1 MRSANGLSLTVV
13 VPVYNE
19 RLVLGELVR
28 ETFQAID
35 ATACVGEM
43 VCVDD
48 GSHDGSSDLLDE
60 LAQREP
66 RLKVIHLAR
75 NFGHQAAVHA
85 GLAHAPGDLVIVMD
99 ADLQDD
105 PAAFPELVRQWEEGN
120 DVVFAVRA
128 SRTEN
133 PIKKALFRSF
143 YRVLGAISQRRIPN
157 DAGNYGLMDRRVVD
171 AVLELAERDRYLPGL
186 RSWVGFRQ
194 VGVPIAR
201 RPRYDGT
208 PRVSWSGLWR
218 LAKSA
223 IFSFSTVPLAVFYF
237 IAAAALAVAFGL
249 FAFTLYHKLFTGR
262 AILGWT
268 SGIMVAC
275 FFGALNALGIA
286 VLGEYVVRIYDQVR
300 ARPLFVVD
308 RTVNVDARTPSLL
321 PRSAGE
327 SGRGGFTAD

>member
-19 RLVLGELVR
+19 RDVLEELVR
-28 ETFQAID
+28 EVFQALP
-35 ATACVGEM
+35 ATACRGEM

-48 GSHDGSSDLLDE
+48 GSHDGSSDLLDT
-60 LAQREP
+60 LARAEP
-66 RLKVIHLAR
+66 RLKVVHLAR

-85 GLAHAPGDLVIVMD
+85 GLAHASGDLAIVMD

-105 PAAFPELVRQWEEGN
+105 PAAFPELVRQWEAGF
-120 DVVFAVRA
+120 DVVYAVRS

-133 PIKKALFRSF
+133 PLKRALFRSF
-143 YRVLGAISQRRIPN
+143 YRVLGAISHRRMPH

-171 AVLELAERDRYLPGL
+171 AILDLAERDRYLPGL
-186 RSWVGFRQ
+186 RSWVGFQ
-194 VGVPIAR
+194 QTGVPIAR

-208 PRVSWSGLWR
+208 PRVSWTGLWR

-237 IAAAALAVAFGL
+237 IAAAAGVVAVAL

-268 SGIMVAC
+268 SVVMVSC
-275 FFGALNALGIA
+275 FFGSLNALGIA

-300 ARPLFVVD
+300 QRPMYVVD
-308 RTVNVDARTPSLL
+308 RKVNLAEHSALSTQHSA
-321 PRSAGE
+321 PRAVS
-327 SGRGGFTAD
+327 D